1 MGGIAIDVE
10 RALAFELSVALAAEA
25 TFPIAAGAVAQCV
38 LGAALHADIDAFP
51 ILNVDGRSQGIGQC
65 ESIESDGSFQRA
77 IHVEAAV
84 AAGTGERIGDFI
96 C

>member
-1 MGGIAIDVE
+1 MRGIAIDIE

-25 TFPIAAGAVAQCV
+25 TFPVAAGAVAQRV
-38 LGAALHADIDAFP
+38 LGATLHADIDAFS
-51 ILNVDGRSQGIGQC
+51 ILNVNGRTRGIGQR
-65 ESIESDGSFQRA
+65 ESIESDGGFQRA

-84 AAGTGERIGDFI
+84 GAGTRERIGDFI

>member
-25 TFPIAAGAVAQCV
+25 TFPITAGAVAQRV
-38 LGAALHADIDAFP
+38 LGAALHADIDAFS
-51 ILNVDGRSQGIGQC
+51 ILNVNGRSRWIGQR
-65 ESIESDGSFQRA
+65 ESIESDGGFQRA
-77 IHVEAAV
+77 IHIESAV
-84 AAGTGERIGDFI
+84 GTGTGERIGDFI